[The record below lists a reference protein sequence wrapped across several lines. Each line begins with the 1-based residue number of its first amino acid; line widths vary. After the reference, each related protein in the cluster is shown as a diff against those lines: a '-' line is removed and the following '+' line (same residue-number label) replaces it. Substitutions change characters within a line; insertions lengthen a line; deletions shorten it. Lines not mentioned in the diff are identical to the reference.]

1 MKKILLL
8 FSLVWFHQKLFAQNV
23 ENVGINTFY
32 PDPSA
37 ALDIKITNKG
47 VLLPQVFLQSTT
59 DGSTIANPA
68 KALLIFNSNNS
79 LFDKSGFYY
88 NASTAVTPV
97 WAKIGGRMKLPYVQ
111 TISKPTV
118 LFGLTNTAAASSV
131 VALRGIAAFGTG
143 VFGSGGGYGIMAS
156 SLGSGSA
163 LLANNY
169 DSNGKALEV
178 FGKLRLHVSYG
189 PGKVLTSDADGNA
202 TFQSPVVGNGTGI
215 SFSAVGVLGN
225 GNENMSE
232 TTFIKVAF
240 ENEMYD
246 LGGNYNNASA
256 SPHSSFI
263 APKHGIYHF
272 TSQLCWWD
280 DAQDSDL
287 YGPTLKLV
295 RIRNGITTDL
305 AENRAWEDDLEHIS
319 QVSIDC
325 ELLPGDIINVVA
337 RSYAPQI
344 KLRRGS
350 WIGGNL
356 QCQFSGELVA
366 EL

>member
-1 MKKILLL
+1 MKTFFLL
-8 FSLVWFHQKLFAQNV
+8 FSLVWFHQKLFAQTAG
-23 ENVGINTFY
+23 NVGINTY
-32 PDPSA
+32 HPDPSA
-37 ALDIKITNKG
+37 ALDIKATNKG
-47 VLLPQVFLQSTT
+47 ILLPQVFLQSNT
-59 DGSTIANPA
+59 DGSTIPNPA
-68 KALLIFNSNNS
+68 KGLLIFNSNNS
-79 LFDKSGFYY
+79 LIDKSGFYY

-97 WAKIGGRMKLPYVQ
+97 WAKIGGQMKLPYAQ
-111 TISKPTV
+111 ISTQPSV
-118 LFGLTNTAAASSV
+118 MFGLTNTAATSSV
-131 VALRGIAAFGTG
+131 VAMRGIAAFGSAIY
-143 VFGSGGGYGIMAS
+143 GSGGEYGIMAS

-163 LLANNY
+163 LFANNY

-189 PGKVLTSDADGNA
+189 PGKVITSDADGNA
-202 TFQSPVVGNGTGI
+202 TFQSPVVGQGTGI

-232 TTFIKVAF
+232 TNFIKVAF

-246 LGGNYNNASA
+246 VGGKYNNASA

-280 DAQDSDL
+280 DTQDSDL

-305 AENRAWEDDLEHIS
+305 A
-319 QVSIDC
+319 
-325 ELLPGDIINVVA
+325 
-337 RSYAPQI
+337 
-344 KLRRGS
+344 
-350 WIGGNL
+350 
-356 QCQFSGELVA
+356 
-366 EL
+366 